1 MKYFFLLISMLI
13 ISLASSAQQT
23 QPAYLQYRTV
33 PAARLLLADSSGK
46 ELKAML
52 DKKKPLMIVV
62 FSPECDHC
70 KHEAEELVRNINKF
84 KNIQIMMISMQPL
97 HQINDFANRYNLVK
111 YKNITVGRD
120 YAYILP
126 VYYDIKSLPFHAFYN
141 KEKQLITAFE
151 GSMTIDKILAQFR
164 LKK

>member
-1 MKYFFLLISMLI
+1 MKYFFLLMSTLLI
-13 ISLASSAQQT
+13 GFSSAAQQT

-70 KHEAEELVRNINKF
+70 KQEAEELTRNMDKF

-97 HQINDFANRYNLVK
+97 HQINEFVSRYNLGK
-111 YKNITVGRD
+111 YKNIIVGRD

-141 KEKQLITAFE
+141 KEKQLITALE
-151 GSMTIDKILAQFR
+151 GTMTIEKILAQFG